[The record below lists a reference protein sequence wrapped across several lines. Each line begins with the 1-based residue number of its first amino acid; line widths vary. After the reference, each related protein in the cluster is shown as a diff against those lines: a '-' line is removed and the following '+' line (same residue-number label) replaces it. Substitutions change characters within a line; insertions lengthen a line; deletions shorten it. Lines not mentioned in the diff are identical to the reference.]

1 MVWYSDEATEAF
13 AIVVWSLAF
22 VLFLVALALPCP
34 LCRRDVK
41 DRSTCCNKCVT
52 SLLGLVFVS
61 HLVTS
66 DEGTLHVCF
75 LSIKGDACFQL
86 VSRISR

>member
-1 MVWYSDEATEAF
+1 MVWYSDEAMEAF

-41 DRSTCCNKCVT
+41 DPPVVINVLPASWDWYLC
-52 SLLGLVFVS
+52 
-61 HLVTS
+61 H
-66 DEGTLHVCF
+66 
-75 LSIKGDACFQL
+75 I
-86 VSRISR
+86 